1 MRNLFQLVNIVL
13 FLIILSGCSA
23 TNRLTMGVTEP
34 AQIPLGSDITRIGII
49 NRSVPSDGNKVVD
62 EIDKILSL
70 EGKNLDKEGA
80 EAAITGLSDELS
92 RGDRFE
98 KVEIITDIESQRKG
112 LGVFPAALSWELV
125 EKICEE
131 NNVDILFSL
140 EFYDTDT
147 KANYEV
153 TMVTIP
159 NNLGI
164 EAKVPGHKV
173 ELNTVIK
180 NGWRV
185 YDPVGKILLDEYT
198 SKDYLTSRGAGI
210 NPVKAIEAI
219 IGRKEGV
226 QQKSSNLGNV
236 YGQNTK
242 PLRRRV
248 SRDYFVRGTDNFAVA
263 RRRAQTGDWNG
274 AADLWESEINNP
286 KMKIAGRAYY
296 NMAIINEING
306 NLEKAIDWAS
316 KAYSD
321 YGNNMALGYVN
332 ILKRRVAEKRQLN
345 NQLSK

>member
-1 MRNLFQLVNIVL
+1 
-13 FLIILSGCSA
+13 
-23 TNRLTMGVTEP
+23 MGVTEP